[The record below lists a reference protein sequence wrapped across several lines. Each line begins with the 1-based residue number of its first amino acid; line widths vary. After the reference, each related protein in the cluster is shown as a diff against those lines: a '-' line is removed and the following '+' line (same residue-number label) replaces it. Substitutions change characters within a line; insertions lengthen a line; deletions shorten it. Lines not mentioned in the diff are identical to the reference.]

1 MTEDSIEADKEAT
14 WAHLVG
20 SPIDEVPQQ
29 DWADY
34 CNARKSK
41 EVDPDDDDNYD
52 RYFTG
57 YCRAEAGKG
66 TAHFGEGRCR
76 VHGGATPRGAENPN
90 FEHGI
95 FSDYL
100 SEDDKLAVDAIGE
113 YENEEKLQE
122 MIDWRIAKLRR
133 AVRANEDDMSTSFWD
148 AYKELIRSTDSIGVE
163 EIKELSKLAG
173 SEDGRVRAE
182 IDQIRKLI
190 KDHNAITEGQK
201 INMSPSDQWRVG
213 LMAAEEQDEEEED

>member
-1 MTEDSIEADKEAT
+1 MNRDSIDADDEET
-14 WAHLVG
+14 WDHLVG
-20 SPIDEVPQQ
+20 DPIDQIPKQE
-29 DWADY
+29 WGEY
-34 CNARKSK
+34 CNARKGYR
-41 EVDPDDDDNYD
+41 EDPDEDSSKP
-52 RYFTG
+52 RLFAG
-57 YCRAEAGKG
+57 YCRCEAGKG

-76 VHGGATPRGAENPN
+76 MHGGASPRGAASPN

-100 SEDDKLAVDAIGE
+100 SEDDQLAVDAIGE

-133 AVRANEDDMSTSFWD
+133 TIRAKEDDMSTSFWD
-148 AYKELIRSTDSIGVE
+148 AYKELIRSTDTIGAE
-163 EIKELSKLAG
+163 EIRELASMAG
-173 SEDGRVRAE
+173 GEDARVRAE

-213 LMAAEEQDEEEED
+213 LMSAGKDDDQEEE